1 MRIKQVELKNI
12 GPHRQLSVELGRG
25 LIGLT
30 GSNGAGKSTLVN
42 AIYAALTNDF
52 SRFSNVKSDIIT
64 NGSGKE
70 SSYIRLTGEHRNQS
84 FELTRWLRPNKTEF
98 TIGGVSYAKANEVNE
113 AIAAQLNISKLVID
127 KYVYDP
133 NRKTGEMALSTTKGV
148 FRFVGGSISKNS
160 EVVVT
165 TPSATIGIRG
175 GIATI
180 EVADGGATRATFLY
194 GDSLRVTNQGVTQTA
209 TRNGSQIT
217 ASAGE
222 KPTPP
227 AILPPG
233 RMPATQPFE
242 KTASPA
248 PAGTAPRNVIANVLP
263 QVQQQAVQ
271 QQLLQQ
277 QAIQQQPATAPAT
290 LATTPLATQIT
301 PVTTTAPIQPTLAS
315 IDTALD
321 QSGLTRN
328 NSRVPPGRMHVA
340 SRFDPKGPGQRGSGP
355 EGQSTPPPRRPTK
368 AGPPGGPSQG
378 PPKPPAIVRAGPGPA
393 PKPVIPP
400 PRFVQNQPQT
410 PKKK

>member
-1 MRIKQVELKNI
+1 MR
-12 GPHRQLSVELGRG
+12 PLSKSILAAAVAAGRAAAPAAARVGVTSVADGEPLGQPPAEAERILRVG
-25 LIGLT
+25 IDVQASERVTTRANDRAHVVFLDGT
-30 GSNGAGKSTLVN
+30 
-42 AIYAALTNDF
+42 ALT
-52 SRFSNVKSDIIT
+52 V
-64 NGSGKE
+64 G
-70 SSYIRLTGEHRNQS
+70 
-84 FELTRWLRPNKTEF
+84 PNS
-98 TIGGVSYAKANEVNE
+98 V
-113 AIAAQLNISKLVID
+113 LVID

-328 NSRVPPGRMHVA
+328 NSRVPPGRMQVA

>member
-1 MRIKQVELKNI
+1 MR
-12 GPHRQLSVELGRG
+12 PLSKSILAAAVAAGLAAAPAAARVGVTSVADGEPLGQPPAEAERILRVG
-25 LIGLT
+25 IDVQASERVTTKANDRAHVVFLDGT
-30 GSNGAGKSTLVN
+30 
-42 AIYAALTNDF
+42 ALT
-52 SRFSNVKSDIIT
+52 V
-64 NGSGKE
+64 G
-70 SSYIRLTGEHRNQS
+70 
-84 FELTRWLRPNKTEF
+84 PNS
-98 TIGGVSYAKANEVNE
+98 V
-113 AIAAQLNISKLVID
+113 LVID

-263 QVQQQAVQ
+263 QAQLQAGQ
-271 QQLLQQ
+271 PQLLQQ
-277 QAIQQQPATAPAT
+277 QAVQQQPATAPAT

-301 PVTTTAPIQPTLAS
+301 PVTTTAPIRPTLAS

-321 QSGLTRN
+321 QSGLSRN
-328 NSRVPPGRMHVA
+328 NSRVSPGRIQVA

-355 EGQSTPPPRRPTK
+355 EGQSTPPPRQPTK
-368 AGPPGGPSQG
+368 AGPPGGASQG
-378 PPKPPAIVRAGPGPA
+378 PPKPPPILRAGAGPT
-393 PKPVIPP
+393 PKPVIPQQ
-400 PRFVQNQPQT
+400 RFVQNQPQP

>member
-1 MRIKQVELKNI
+1 MR
-12 GPHRQLSVELGRG
+12 PLSKSILAAAVAAGLAAAPAAARVGVTSVADGEPLGQPPAEAERILRVG
-25 LIGLT
+25 IDVQASERVTTKANDRAHVVFLDGT
-30 GSNGAGKSTLVN
+30 
-42 AIYAALTNDF
+42 ALT
-52 SRFSNVKSDIIT
+52 V
-64 NGSGKE
+64 G
-70 SSYIRLTGEHRNQS
+70 
-84 FELTRWLRPNKTEF
+84 PNS
-98 TIGGVSYAKANEVNE
+98 V
-113 AIAAQLNISKLVID
+113 LVID

-263 QVQQQAVQ
+263 QAQLQAGQ
-271 QQLLQQ
+271 PQLLQQ
-277 QAIQQQPATAPAT
+277 QAVQQQPATAPAT

-301 PVTTTAPIQPTLAS
+301 PVTTTAPIRPTLAS

-328 NSRVPPGRMHVA
+328 NSRVAPGQMQIA
-340 SRFDPKGPGQRGSGP
+340 SRFDPKGPAQRGSGP
-355 EGQSTPPPRRPTK
+355 EGQSTPPPRQPQK
-368 AGPPGGPSQG
+368 AGPPGGPAQG

>member
-1 MRIKQVELKNI
+1 MR
-12 GPHRQLSVELGRG
+12 PLSKSILAAAVAAVLAAAPAAARVGVTSVADGEPLGQPPAEAERILRVG
-25 LIGLT
+25 IDVQASERVTTRANDRAHVVFLDGT
-30 GSNGAGKSTLVN
+30 
-42 AIYAALTNDF
+42 ALT
-52 SRFSNVKSDIIT
+52 V
-64 NGSGKE
+64 G
-70 SSYIRLTGEHRNQS
+70 
-84 FELTRWLRPNKTEF
+84 PNS
-98 TIGGVSYAKANEVNE
+98 V
-113 AIAAQLNISKLVID
+113 LVID

-263 QVQQQAVQ
+263 QAQLQAGQ
-271 QQLLQQ
+271 PQLLQQ
-277 QAIQQQPATAPAT
+277 QAVQQQPATAPAT

-301 PVTTTAPIQPTLAS
+301 PVTTTAPIRPTLAS

-321 QSGLTRN
+321 QSGLSRN
-328 NSRVPPGRMHVA
+328 NSRVSPGRMQVA

-355 EGQSTPPPRRPTK
+355 EGQSTPPPRQPTK

-400 PRFVQNQPQT
+400 RFVQNQPQT

>member
-1 MRIKQVELKNI
+1 MR
-12 GPHRQLSVELGRG
+12 PLSKSILAAAVAAGLAAAPAAARVGVTSVADGEPLGQPPAEAERILRVG
-25 LIGLT
+25 IDVQASERVTTKANDRAHVVFLDGT
-30 GSNGAGKSTLVN
+30 
-42 AIYAALTNDF
+42 ALT
-52 SRFSNVKSDIIT
+52 V
-64 NGSGKE
+64 G
-70 SSYIRLTGEHRNQS
+70 
-84 FELTRWLRPNKTEF
+84 PNS
-98 TIGGVSYAKANEVNE
+98 V
-113 AIAAQLNISKLVID
+113 LVID

-165 TPSATIGIRG
+165 TPTATIGIRG

-180 EVADGGATRATFLY
+180 EVADGGATRANFLY

-217 ASAGE
+217 ASAGVP
-222 KPTPP
+222 PTPP

-242 KTASPA
+242 RTASPA
-248 PAGTAPRNVIANVLP
+248 PAGTAPRNVIANVL
-263 QVQQQAVQ
+263 QQAQQQAGQ

-277 QAIQQQPATAPAT
+277 QAVQQQPATPAT
-290 LATTPLATQIT
+290 TI
-301 PVTTTAPIQPTLAS
+301 VPIRPTLAS

-328 NSRVPPGRMHVA
+328 NSRVAPGQIPIA
-340 SRFDPKGPGQRGSGP
+340 TRFDPRGPATRGSGP
-355 EGQSTPPPRRPTK
+355 DGQSAPPPRQPQK

-378 PPKPPAIVRAGPGPA
+378 PPKPPAPIRAGPGPA
-393 PKPVIPP
+393 PKPVIPQ
-400 PRFVQNQPQT
+400 PRFVQNQPQP
-410 PKKK
+410 PKGR

>member
-1 MRIKQVELKNI
+1 MR
-12 GPHRQLSVELGRG
+12 PLSKSILAAAVAAGLAAAPAAARVGVTSVADGEPLGQPPAEAERILRVG
-25 LIGLT
+25 IDVQASERVTTKANDRAHVVFLDGT
-30 GSNGAGKSTLVN
+30 
-42 AIYAALTNDF
+42 ALT
-52 SRFSNVKSDIIT
+52 V
-64 NGSGKE
+64 G
-70 SSYIRLTGEHRNQS
+70 
-84 FELTRWLRPNKTEF
+84 PNS
-98 TIGGVSYAKANEVNE
+98 V
-113 AIAAQLNISKLVID
+113 LVID

-133 NRKTGEMALSTTKGV
+133 NRKTGDMALSTTKGV

-180 EVADGGATRATFLY
+180 EVADGGSTRATFIY

-242 KTASPA
+242 RTASPA
-248 PAGTAPRNVIANVLP
+248 PAGTAPRNVIADAQQ

-271 QQLLQQ
+271 QQFLQQ

-290 LATTPLATQIT
+290 PATTPLATQVT
-301 PVTTTAPIQPTLAS
+301 PVTTTAPIRPTLAS

-328 NSRVPPGRMHVA
+328 NSRVAPGQMQIA
-340 SRFDPKGPGQRGSGP
+340 SRFDPRGPAQRGSGP
-355 EGQSTPPPRRPTK
+355 EGQSTPPPRQPTK
-368 AGPPGGPSQG
+368 AGPPGGPQG
-378 PPKPPAIVRAGPGPA
+378 PPKPPASIAKPQQTNAIRAAVA
-393 PKPVIPP
+393 PQGNIGK
-400 PRFVQNQPQT
+400 VQTNVNRGNQ
-410 PKKK
+410 K

>member
-1 MRIKQVELKNI
+1 
-12 GPHRQLSVELGRG
+12 
-25 LIGLT
+25 
-30 GSNGAGKSTLVN
+30 
-42 AIYAALTNDF
+42 
-52 SRFSNVKSDIIT
+52 
-64 NGSGKE
+64 
-70 SSYIRLTGEHRNQS
+70 
-84 FELTRWLRPNKTEF
+84 
-98 TIGGVSYAKANEVNE
+98 
-113 AIAAQLNISKLVID
+113 
-127 KYVYDP
+127 
-133 NRKTGEMALSTTKGV
+133 
-148 FRFVGGSISKNS
+148 
-160 EVVVT
+160 
-165 TPSATIGIRG
+165 
-175 GIATI
+175 
-180 EVADGGATRATFLY
+180 
-194 GDSLRVTNQGVTQTA
+194 
-209 TRNGSQIT
+209 
-217 ASAGE
+217 
-222 KPTPP
+222 
-227 AILPPG
+227 
-233 RMPATQPFE
+233 MPATQPFE

-328 NSRVPPGRMHVA
+328 NSRVPPGRMQVA